1 MSSLPDLDGLRV
13 QAPGEHQIWLVF
25 SDQRHYI
32 ASLDVMRA
40 IFRDDAFQ
48 ADPDCARLPEGS
60 VLGPGSRLVRGQG
73 SETAYLVV
81 SSEPGQETRHR
92 VVDAAQ
98 FDRYGFDPEKVTE
111 IPPEAL
117 RDIPVGLPLGPYVAT
132 APAERENFERLLER
146 LHPDRTTLLL
156 LLEERDGFAERFAA
170 HIRGAVRRQVFATH
184 DQETVRRQVH
194 VLFGWLEDGRLLLS
208 SGLPDTPGAVTVRPA
223 DSALASLAQT
233 LRIGRIDLLATRF
246 RPALQKVVDAL
257 GCPFD
262 LTPMIIPS
270 ASGSSDNEADETMRA
285 LARQAARIVACTDN
299 MLAALRGRLPGLPI
313 TTGLNPEPRKLRLF
327 RVHPARLD
335 ADEDLRIV
343 IWNDASEPTNRLVAE
358 TIAAV
363 RDGGLAARFFS
374 LGGSPT
380 ASPAALR
387 DLGPVDRFDL
397 NKLVCILRPHL
408 VWFTSPAPEALD
420 SRVSAAIAQGLP
432 ILASAACGL
441 GLRLADRPYTWIL
454 PADATAATVRD
465 ELAAIRGR
473 WDSEYDHMRRTK
485 VAPSFYPGAYLAW
498 VRPDGP
504 SQAEPA
510 PSDATAP
517 TLASFFASASI
528 LAAKKWRLFK

>member
-1 MSSLPDLDGLRV
+1 M
-13 QAPGEHQIWLVF
+13 
-25 SDQRHYI
+25 
-32 ASLDVMRA
+32 
-40 IFRDDAFQ
+40 
-48 ADPDCARLPEGS
+48 
-60 VLGPGSRLVRGQG
+60 
-73 SETAYLVV
+73 
-81 SSEPGQETRHR
+81 
-92 VVDAAQ
+92 
-98 FDRYGFDPEKVTE
+98 
-111 IPPEAL
+111 
-117 RDIPVGLPLGPYVAT
+117 
-132 APAERENFERLLER
+132 
-146 LHPDRTTLLL
+146 
-156 LLEERDGFAERFAA
+156 
-170 HIRGAVRRQVFATH
+170 
-184 DQETVRRQVH
+184 
-194 VLFGWLEDGRLLLS
+194 
-208 SGLPDTPGAVTVRPA
+208 TVRPA

-270 ASGSSDNEADETMRA
+270 APGNSGKEADETMRA
-285 LARQAARIVACTDN
+285 LARQATRIVACSDN
-299 MLAALRGRLPGLPI
+299 MLAALRDRLPGLSI

-343 IWNDASEPTNRLVAE
+343 IWNDASEPKDRPTDRPTDRLVAE
-358 TIAAV
+358 TVAAV

-374 LGGSPT
+374 LDGSPT
-380 ASPAALR
+380 ASSTALR
-387 DLGPVDRFDL
+387 DLGPADRFDL

-432 ILASAACGL
+432 ILANAACGL

-454 PADATAATVRD
+454 PADATATTVRD

-485 VAPSFYPGAYLAW
+485 VAPSFYPGSYLAW
-498 VRPDGP
+498 VGPDGP

-510 PSDATAP
+510 PGDATAP
-517 TLASFFASASI
+517 TRASFFASASI